1 MGRYDEGTYEPQSNT
16 EGRYFKLYVT
26 TVVGPKKSPTA
37 VTASL
42 IWFTAKGAAE
52 YAAQQLEL
60 GGHHVTKLY
69 RP

>member
-1 MGRYDEGTYEPQSNT
+1 MTMAYGDRPGSND

-37 VTASL
+37 VTANL

-52 YAAQQLEL
+52 YAAAQLEL
-60 GGHHVTKLY
+60 GGHHVARLY
-69 RP
+69 VR